1 MSDNIPMLIP
11 KEEVEINVQFIY
23 KSFIDNIE
31 SVNLYFK
38 KFGTLAIGED
48 ETIINK
54 NNEFHKNFLSEL
66 TADLEKLKAEKENE
80 IIQEEDSEKIFRKFA
95 GKMSKNNKISPK
107 NFEILS
113 RSSFLMLNNYFEY
126 LSIAPLNTKP
136 P

>member
-80 IIQEEDSEKIFRKFA
+80 IIQELLKIKWWDQEDKYHEIESNFFDIEKWLK
-95 GKMSKNNKISPK
+95 KNS
-107 NFEILS
+107 
-113 RSSFLMLNNYFEY
+113 
-126 LSIAPLNTKP
+126 
-136 P
+136 